1 MMVART
7 RDTSR
12 VTWGALLLLAQ
23 LLAFGILPS
32 LHMQAAGFH
41 GDQAVGLYG
50 AQAVAMSSAGPDA
63 GSTDS
68 DARPNEPDAGSTDS
82 DARPNEPDTGSTESG
97 NRGGHDESTCQ
108 FCRIADSRYSPAV
121 GGASTLVTRTEL
133 EHAPDTAG
141 SWLRTTTLHPAHGP
155 RPPPLT

>member
-32 LHMQAAGFH
+32 LHIQAAGFH
-41 GDQAVGLYG
+41 G
-50 AQAVAMSSAGPDA
+50 AQAVALSSAEADA
-63 GSTDS
+63 GSTDPGK
-68 DARPNEPDAGSTDS
+68 RH
-82 DARPNEPDTGSTESG
+82 
-97 NRGGHDESTCQ
+97 GHDESTCQ

-121 GGASTLVTRTEL
+121 GDASTVVTRTGMQ
-133 EHAPDTAG
+133 HAPDTAG
-141 SWLRTTTLHPAHGP
+141 SWLRVMTLHPAHGP